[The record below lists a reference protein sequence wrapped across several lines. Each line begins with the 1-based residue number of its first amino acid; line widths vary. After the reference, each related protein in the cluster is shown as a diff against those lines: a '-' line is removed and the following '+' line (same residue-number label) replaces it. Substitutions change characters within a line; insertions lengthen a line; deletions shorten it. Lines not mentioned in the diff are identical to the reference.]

1 MQIKYHLI
9 FGCGYYG
16 RLVLR
21 KLKFKNIFFLDNN
34 QKIKKCLGK
43 KVLTP
48 NDLIKKN
55 ILIKRIYLAG
65 RYIDEQLVQL
75 RKLKIDRNIK
85 IFQNRELKQSKKK
98 LIIREKRIL
107 KILRILI
114 KELNDKNIKYW
125 LDRSSLL
132 AIKRK
137 QLLSELSDVD
147 ISIDI
152 KDYEKF
158 QLILKKIYK
167 KKNICIYRKKI
178 LLNKKKYC
186 KYYLS
191 SSNKD
196 IKKNEPALIDFI
208 YRKIK
213 KNFIYS
219 CGINLRRVPLNMIC
233 PYKMINYKNIQ
244 IYVPANSKQ
253 YLNYVYGTNWR
264 IKAKFYLKSSRI

>member
-1 MQIKYHLI
+1 MKIKYHLI

-16 RLVLR
+16 RLVFR

-34 QKIKKCLGK
+34 HKIKKFLGK

-55 ILIKRIYLAG
+55 ILIKKIYLAG

-75 RKLKIDRNIK
+75 KKLKIDKEIR
-85 IFQNRELKQSKKK
+85 IFENKELKQSKNK

-107 KILRILI
+107 RILKILI
-114 KELNDKNIKYW
+114 KELNDKNIRYW

-137 QLLSELSDVD
+137 QFLSELSDVD
-147 ISIDI
+147 ISIDN
-152 KDYEKF
+152 KDYRKL
-158 QLILKKIYK
+158 QLIMKKIYK
-167 KKNICIYRKKI
+167 KKNIYIYKKNI
-178 LLNKKKYC
+178 SLNKKRYN

-196 IKKNEPALIDFI
+196 IRKNEPALVDFI
-208 YRKIK
+208 Y
-213 KNFIYS
+213 
-219 CGINLRRVPLNMIC
+219 
-233 PYKMINYKNIQ
+233 
-244 IYVPANSKQ
+244 
-253 YLNYVYGTNWR
+253 
-264 IKAKFYLKSSRI
+264 KS